1 MLLKEKSCFTAGC
14 ISVISSRMGI
24 RLLGT
29 LLLAAAVTSG
39 TAHAQAA
46 PGGSQPSQSS
56 DSNKLPPPP
65 TIDANVN
72 QNLTLADVRYDN
84 RYEVYGGLS
93 SYHANAGYQLIGGAN
108 LGGFDIQGT
117 RWLTPRLGATVNVRG
132 EYGTIG
138 VAPNP
143 FLIRGPFIME
153 HMGMGGISYR
163 AKQGKPAAVDF
174 HALFGA
180 NYGIFDHALD
190 GVAPAKVGLFPNQTS
205 FTTAL
210 GGSLDLNRSP
220 QLAFRISPDYVYTH
234 FGGIAQNEFS
244 ISVGIL
250 YRMKF
255 PKGAFRPRPQ

>member
-1 MLLKEKSCFTAGC
+1 LLLKENAGC
-14 ISVISSRMGI
+14 TVGRRSALIARIVIGSSLALIPTSVPA
-24 RLLGT
+24 T
-29 LLLAAAVTSG
+29 F
-39 TAHAQAA
+39 AQAST
-46 PGGSQPSQSS
+46 GSQSS
-56 DSNKLPPPP
+56 DSKLPPPP

-84 RYEVYGGLS
+84 KYDVYGGFS

-108 LGGFDIQGT
+108 LGGVDLQGT
-117 RWLTPRLGATVNVRG
+117 RWFTKRLGATVNVRG

-143 FLIRGPFIME
+143 FGIRGPFIME
-153 HMGMGGISYR
+153 HMGMAGVSYR
-163 AKQGKPAAVDF
+163 AKQGKPAAVVL
-174 HALFGA
+174 HALFGG
-180 NYGIFDHALD
+180 NYGYFNSALD
-190 GVAPAKVGLFPNQTS
+190 GHAPAQFGLFSNQTS

-220 QLAFRISPDYVYTH
+220 QLAFRISPDYIYTD
-234 FGGIAQNEFS
+234 FGGTAQNEFS

-255 PKGAFRPRPQ
+255 PKGAFKPKPE